1 MARSMPSITFSYKGD
16 WKKTRNFLK
25 TAQRLS
31 FLSSLDKYGQEGVEA
46 LRAATPVRT
55 GKTADSWSYEIER
68 TADSV
73 TLRWV
78 NSSNNKS
85 IPIVLLL
92 QYGHMTGTGGYVQGI
107 DFINPALKPIFD
119 KIAKSAWEE
128 VRRS

>member
-1 MARSMPSITFSYKGD
+1 MAHTMPYISFSYKGD
-16 WKKTRNFLK
+16 LKKTKGFLK
-25 TAQRLS
+25 KVQHLS
-31 FLSSLDKYGQEGVEA
+31 FLSKLDKYGQEGVEA

-55 GKTADSWSYEIER
+55 GETADSWSYEIEQDK
-68 TADSV
+68 DSV

-119 KIAKSAWEE
+119 KIADAAWEE
-128 VRRS
+128 VKRS

>member
-1 MARSMPSITFSYKGD
+1 MAHTMPYISFSYKGD
-16 WKKTRNFLK
+16 LKKTKGFLK
-25 TAQRLS
+25 KIRHLS
-31 FLSSLDKYGQEGVEA
+31 FLSVLDKYGKEGVEA

-55 GKTADSWSYEIER
+55 GETADSWSYEIEQDN
-68 TADSV
+68 DSV

-119 KIAKSAWEE
+119 KIADAAWEE
-128 VRRS
+128 VKRS